1 MSTSLRRT
9 ATRLAAAGLATIAL
23 GAAAAVGAQAAL
35 PSTTPCSASPVSKTL
50 DVLLTLRSME
60 PDTPTCPT
68 R

>member
-23 GAAAAVGAQAAL
+23 GGAAAVGAQSAL
-35 PSTTPCSASPVSKTL
+35 PSTTPCTANPVS
-50 DVLLTLRSME
+50 
-60 PDTPTCPT
+60 DTPTCPT

>member
-23 GAAAAVGAQAAL
+23 GGAAVVGAQAAL
-35 PSTTPCSASPVSKTL
+35 PSTTPCAANPVSKTL